1 MSGSDKNNGGTI
13 GEPLVLEFDNNR
25 LLPGLYGEHG
35 KHLSRIEQTLDVSLA
50 NRGNQVYV
58 SGPAENCARAEQV
71 LGALYAHLERG
82 AEVTGGDVDGAL
94 RLSLGLSLSDSRQT
108 DDAATGADKNTNGK
122 SSAGKSN
129 GKANG
134 KSNGK
139 GMDKRANAKKLY
151 GGVALR
157 TQRREVLPR
166 SATQADYIKALL
178 ENELVVGLGPAGT
191 GKTYLAV
198 AAAATMLVEGKV
210 DRIILSRPAVEA
222 GENLGFLPGDMRD
235 KVDPY
240 LRPLYDALYDM
251 LPGPQVTRS
260 LESGEIEIAPLAFM
274 RGRTLSNSFVILDES
289 QNATPM
295 QMKMFLTRMG
305 ENSRMVITGDPSQID
320 LPFGAKSGLKDAME
334 ILPKVRGVDIIRFG
348 EEDVVRHDMVTRI
361 VKAYNR
367 RDATLPA
374 GSRDGDRNGARKR
387 RSSADEK
394 PAEKQEEKTND

>member
-1 MSGSDKNNGGTI
+1 MSGSDKNLTGQGALI

-25 LLPGLYGEHG
+25 LLPELYGEHG

-50 NRGNQVYV
+50 NRGNQVFV
-58 SGPAENCARAEQV
+58 SGQAENCARAEQV
-71 LGALYAHLERG
+71 LTALYAHLERG

-94 RLSLGLSLSDSRQT
+94 RLSLGSGGQ
-108 DDAATGADKNTNGK
+108 AGQA
-122 SSAGKSN
+122 SAQSN
-129 GKANG
+129 GKGKAESSGKNNG

-139 GMDKRANAKKLY
+139 GEKLY

-166 SATQADYIKALL
+166 SATQADYIQALL
-178 ENELVVGLGPAGT
+178 KNELVVGLGPAGT

-320 LPFGAKSGLKDAME
+320 LPFGAKSGLRDAME
-334 ILPKVRGVDIIRFG
+334 ILPKIRGVDIIRFG
-348 EEDVVRHDMVTRI
+348 EEDVVRHDLVTRI

-367 RDATLPA
+367 RDAKLPTDRQNKK
-374 GSRDGDRNGARKR
+374 GKSR
-387 RSSADEK
+387 S
-394 PAEKQEEKTND
+394 EKQDEARSAQ